1 MHLALVGTPNS
12 GKTALFNAL
21 TGSRQKVAN
30 YPGVTVERK
39 EGSFVTPSGR
49 QVSVVDLPGTY
60 SLRGRSPDEEITRD
74 VVLGRTKGE
83 AMPDLVLCVADS
95 TNLRLTIRL
104 VLELKSTGRPL
115 ALVLNMFDIAT
126 RRGVTVDVPRL
137 SEALGV
143 PVVTSIAVRKGG
155 TADLLRL
162 TDEIAGASATPHRQN
177 LWEPLTVSQLRA
189 TQREADR
196 IIAATVSLPARPDTW
211 TARIDAVVLH
221 PVAGLAIL
229 MLLLFVMFQA
239 VFAWAQPLMELL
251 SSAFEALGQFVH
263 DTLPAGLLQS
273 FLQNGVISGVGSV
286 IVFLPQII
294 IIFLFILLLEDFGYM
309 ARAAFLMD
317 RIMGG
322 AGLHGRAFIP
332 LLSSFA
338 CAIPGIMATRVIDNR
353 RDRLTTI
360 LIAPLMTCSARI
372 PVYTLIISAFIPAK
386 MIWGWV
392 NLQGLV
398 MFGLYAAGIVSALGD
413 VVPDQILHVARL
425 RAGAVHAGTARL
437 QDAAAE
443 EHRDRHLHAREYV
456 PAARRHHDLLDD
468 GADLVSGVVPGSRLP
483 APTEPAINY
492 SLAAMIGKAIAPLL
506 SPLGFNWQI
515 AVALIPGMAARE
527 VAVAALGTVYA
538 IEGGKEAADANRT
551 GAGDQMEPCHRAV
564 AARLVHLRAAM
575 RFHAGGD
582 PPRNRQLEVDGG
594 HLRLHAGARLCREFC
609 HLQHRGG
616 ARRRVA
622 KGRHGTVMGIE
633 NFRQLAGYNHWAN
646 RRLYDAAL
654 KMPDEHYRRP
664 TGVFFG
670 SLHGTLNHLLLTDR
684 VWLKRLTGEGEHPAR
699 LNAILHEDLKDLVRA
714 RMTEDARLIKVIGGY
729 SAADLGNTVS
739 YQTMSGAPQQQPLRD
754 ILLHL
759 FNHQTHHRGHAH
771 ACCSIVTGTEPL
783 SLDLLLFQRGVPAPD
798 LN

>member
-1 MHLALVGTPNS
+1 MESPLMHLALVGTPNS
-12 GKTALFNAL
+12 GKTSLFNAL

-39 EGSFVTPSGR
+39 EGSFVTPHGR

-74 VVLGRTKGE
+74 FVLGRAKGE
-83 AMPDLVLCVADS
+83 MPPDLILCVADS

-104 VLELKSTGRPL
+104 LLELKNTGRPL

-162 TDEIAGASATPHRQN
+162 TDELLSAVPAVDRQSN
-177 LWEPLTVSQLRA
+177 WHPLTVPELRA

-196 IIAATVSLPARPDTW
+196 IIADTVSLPARPDTW

-221 PVAGLAIL
+221 PVGGLVV
-229 MLLLFVMFQA
+229 LLLILFVMFQA

-251 SSAFEALGQFVH
+251 SSGFDALGQLVH
-263 DTLPAGLLQS
+263 DGLPAGLLQS

-386 MIWGWV
+386 EVWGVV

-398 MFGLYAAGIVSALGD
+398 MFGLYAAGIASALGVSFVIKFLMWRD
-413 VVPDQILHVARL
+413 YQPAPFMLELPDYKMPRARSIAIGIYTRAKMFL
-425 RAGAVHAGTARL
+425 QRAGTTIFAMMVLIWFLASFPQPPAGA
-437 QDAAAE
+437 
-443 EHRDRHLHAREYV
+443 
-456 PAARRHHDLLDD
+456 
-468 GADLVSGVVPGSRLP
+468 
-483 APTEPAINY
+483 TEPAINY
-492 SLAAMIGKAIAPLL
+492 SLAAMVGKVIAPLL
-506 SPLGFNWQI
+506 SPIGFNWQI

-538 IEGGKEAADANRT
+538 IEGGKEAAEQIGQVLATKWSLATALSLLAWYIFAPQCASTLAVIRRETGSWVWMGVTFAYMLALAYAASLLTYNIAVAM
-551 GAGDQMEPCHRAV
+551 GAG
-564 AARLVHLRAAM
+564 
-575 RFHAGGD
+575 
-582 PPRNRQLEVDGG
+582 
-594 HLRLHAGARLCREFC
+594 
-609 HLQHRGG
+609 
-616 ARRRVA
+616 
-622 KGRHGTVMGIE
+622 
-633 NFRQLAGYNHWAN
+633 
-646 RRLYDAAL
+646 
-654 KMPDEHYRRP
+654 
-664 TGVFFG
+664 
-670 SLHGTLNHLLLTDR
+670 
-684 VWLKRLTGEGEHPAR
+684 
-699 LNAILHEDLKDLVRA
+699 
-714 RMTEDARLIKVIGGY
+714 
-729 SAADLGNTVS
+729 
-739 YQTMSGAPQQQPLRD
+739 
-754 ILLHL
+754 
-759 FNHQTHHRGHAH
+759 
-771 ACCSIVTGTEPL
+771 
-783 SLDLLLFQRGVPAPD
+783 
-798 LN
+798 

>member
-12 GKTALFNAL
+12 GKTSLFNAL

-39 EGSFVTPSGR
+39 EGSFVTPNGR

-74 VVLGRTKGE
+74 IVLGKAKGE
-83 AMPDLVLCVADS
+83 PLPDLALCVADS

-104 VLELKSTGRPL
+104 LLELKSTGRPL

-126 RRGVTVDVPRL
+126 RRGVTVDVPHL

-162 TDEIAGASATPHRQN
+162 TDDILAQAPPEVREN
-177 LWEPLTVSQLRA
+177 LWRPLTVAELRA

-196 IIAATVSLPARPDTW
+196 ILGATVSLPTRPDTW

-221 PVAGLAIL
+221 PLGGLAIL
-229 MLLLFVMFQA
+229 LLILFVMFQA
-239 VFAWAQPLMELL
+239 VFAWAQPLMDLL
-251 SSAFEALGQFVH
+251 SSAFDAAGQFVQ
-263 DTLPAGLLQS
+263 DTLPAGLVQS
-273 FLQNGVISGVGSV
+273 FLQDGVISGVGSV
-286 IVFLPQII
+286 VVFLPQII

-386 MIWGWV
+386 LIWGWV

-398 MFGLYAAGIVSALGD
+398 MFGLYTAGIVSALGVSFMIKFFMLRD
-413 VVPDQILHVARL
+413 YAPAPFMLELPDYKMPRL
-425 RAGAVHAGTARL
+425 RSIAIGIYTRAKMFLQRAGTTIFSMMVLIWFLASFPTPPAGAT
-437 QDAAAE
+437 D
-443 EHRDRHLHAREYV
+443 
-456 PAARRHHDLLDD
+456 
-468 GADLVSGVVPGSRLP
+468 
-483 APTEPAINY
+483 PAINY
-492 SLAAMIGKAIAPLL
+492 SLAAMIGKAIAPAL

-538 IEGGKEAADANRT
+538 IEGGKEAAAQIGEVLATKWSLATALSLLAWYIFAPQCASTLAVIRRETGSWKWMAVTFGYMLALAYAASFATYNVAVAL
-551 GAGDQMEPCHRAV
+551 GAG
-564 AARLVHLRAAM
+564 
-575 RFHAGGD
+575 
-582 PPRNRQLEVDGG
+582 
-594 HLRLHAGARLCREFC
+594 
-609 HLQHRGG
+609 
-616 ARRRVA
+616 
-622 KGRHGTVMGIE
+622 
-633 NFRQLAGYNHWAN
+633 
-646 RRLYDAAL
+646 
-654 KMPDEHYRRP
+654 
-664 TGVFFG
+664 
-670 SLHGTLNHLLLTDR
+670 
-684 VWLKRLTGEGEHPAR
+684 
-699 LNAILHEDLKDLVRA
+699 
-714 RMTEDARLIKVIGGY
+714 
-729 SAADLGNTVS
+729 
-739 YQTMSGAPQQQPLRD
+739 
-754 ILLHL
+754 
-759 FNHQTHHRGHAH
+759 
-771 ACCSIVTGTEPL
+771 
-783 SLDLLLFQRGVPAPD
+783 
-798 LN
+798 